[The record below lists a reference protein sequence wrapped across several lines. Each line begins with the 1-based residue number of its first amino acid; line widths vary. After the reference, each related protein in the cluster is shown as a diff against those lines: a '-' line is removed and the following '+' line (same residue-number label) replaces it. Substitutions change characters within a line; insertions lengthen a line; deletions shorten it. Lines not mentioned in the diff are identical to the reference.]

1 MRVAFLIYTRK
12 IYSTLFHRIMCL
24 PLPAGAFAFY
34 WQWFNFLYVSHIIV
48 RFTFRDYVIDL
59 LAKESLCVKP
69 VSLSIRTSS

>member
-34 WQWFNFLYVSHIIV
+34 WQWFNFFV
-48 RFTFRDYVIDL
+48 RIPHNRAIHL
-59 LAKESLCVKP
+59 
-69 VSLSIRTSS
+69 